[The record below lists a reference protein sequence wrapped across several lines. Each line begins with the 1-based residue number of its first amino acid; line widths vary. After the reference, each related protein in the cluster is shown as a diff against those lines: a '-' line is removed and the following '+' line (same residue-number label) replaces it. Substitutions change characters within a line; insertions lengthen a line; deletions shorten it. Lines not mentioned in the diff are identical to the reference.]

1 MGDEILE
8 KRQSAR
14 INSDCPILY
23 SRASQVQWLVG
34 MLANL
39 SEKGIC
45 FISDTPL
52 PLNDPILLQ
61 CKPQGDARI
70 PKLACKAMVLRCE
83 AANDGQ
89 YLVACQL
96 TTINLN
102 TDIEQA
108 SPTGQGVL
116 QA

>member
-14 INSDCPILY
+14 IDSDCPILY
-23 SRASQVQWLVG
+23 SRASDVQWLVG
-34 MLANL
+34 MLSNL
-39 SEKGIC
+39 SEEGIC
-45 FISDTPL
+45 FISSAPL

-61 CKPQGDARI
+61 CKPRGDARI
-70 PKLACKAMVLRCE
+70 PRLTCQAMVLRCE
-83 AANDGQ
+83 AANEGQ

-96 TTINLN
+96 TAI
-102 TDIEQA
+102 DRDSDAGQA
-108 SPTGQGVL
+108 STAVPGVL